1 MDPMS
6 WAFWQAVGTAVLCG
20 GAVGV
25 EREVNDKPAGLRT
38 CMFVC
43 LGAMLF
49 VRLGAELEGDVVDPG
64 RVLAQV
70 ISGIG
75 FLGAGVI
82 FGRGSLVSGVTTAS
96 TIWVLAAIGC
106 MIGLD
111 HLAAAYAITA
121 VVLAVLILFGPVSQS
136 LSRHKAAG
144 RRTDDEQ

>member
-1 MDPMS
+1 MDPLS
-6 WAFWQAVGTAVLCG
+6 WTFWQAVGTAVLCG

-25 EREVNDKPAGLRT
+25 EREMNDKPAGLRT
-38 CMFVC
+38 CLFVC

-49 VRLGAELEGDVVDPG
+49 VRLGAEIEGDIVDPT

-82 FGRGSLVSGVTTAS
+82 FGRGTLVSGVTTAS
-96 TIWVLAAIGC
+96 TIWVLAAIGA

-111 HLAAAYAITA
+111 HIAAAFAMTA
-121 VVLAVLILFGPVSQS
+121 VVLLVLVLFGPISQS
-136 LSRHKAAG
+136 LSRHKDDAG
-144 RRTDDEQ
+144 ENDEH